1 MGCCVKPAKGFI
13 GHDKPY
19 ENHMA
24 RDPSVVEGRS
34 RIPTARAWSWVCLVI
49 SRGPWFGEAEHGRQ
63 KCVGAV
69 KQGPS
74 IQFPT
79 PFPFSCSAT
88 GSGSRCRRSSSR
100 RARRSTSRQVCPT
113 SLGARCL
120 RLRQWSV
127 SHLRMAEG
135 ESWDLSKASDVKE
148 LFEMIAFERPVIVTG
163 STQTLTAARRSSDK
177 GAWQLIQFGHKSAS
191 LVANQL
197 TCRERVQVNSQN
209 SGSAE
214 VVGSTG
220 MHMVMVMRMSMPLTS
235 RSSFLWIDSIDNV
248 VRPGLN
254 QQQFLCTVTTDWETI
269 RFWIVW
275 FSAASSL
282 Q

>member
-1 MGCCVKPAKGFI
+1 MPNDAWARGACVQRQRVAVSTFSQYRRSEPRRTQQ
-13 GHDKPY
+13 GHRR
-19 ENHMA
+19 H
-24 RDPSVVEGRS
+24 
-34 RIPTARAWSWVCLVI
+34 
-49 SRGPWFGEAEHGRQ
+49 
-63 KCVGAV
+63 
-69 KQGPS
+69 
-74 IQFPT
+74 
-79 PFPFSCSAT
+79 T
-88 GSGSRCRRSSSR
+88 GSFL
-100 RARRSTSRQVCPT
+100 Q
-113 SLGARCL
+113 
-120 RLRQWSV
+120 
-127 SHLRMAEG
+127 
-135 ESWDLSKASDVKE
+135 
-148 LFEMIAFERPVIVTG
+148 MITLERHRKIVTG

-220 MHMVMVMRMSMPLTS
+220 MRMVMVMRMSIPLTS